1 MSNLEIKDRLGR
13 VTAMTT
19 QFVSLTSQMRRENLV
34 DEIVVLETLKR
45 YFEVVN
51 QLTNQIE
58 SREKSRL
65 SEAVNSDE
73 VDVTKIGTTP
83 RRMKELAGITNET
96 ERFEKVKAQA
106 VIDFNIS
113 SERLQKLA
121 GLEPKDPTEIVFP
134 KFDVDAIMAET
145 KLENE
150 IEEARAELIELAF
163 NEFKNNPELQEVT
176 LTNVK
181 FPATPCSFFRT
192 QFYWRLI
199 TPSSNGVNLDL
210 LGQMSQTKELE

>member
-19 QFVSLTSQMRRENLV
+19 EFVNLTSQMRRESLV
-34 DEIVVLETLKR
+34 DEMVVLETLKR

-96 ERFEKVKAQA
+96 EQFEKAKARA
-106 VIDFNIS
+106 VIDFNVS

-121 GLEPKDPTEIVFP
+121 GMESKEPKDPISS
-134 KFDVDAIMAET
+134 KLDVGAILAET

-150 IEEARAELIELAF
+150 IEKAMTELFALAL
-163 NEFKNNPELQEVT
+163 NEFKNNPELKEVT
-176 LTNVK
+176 LTH
-181 FPATPCSFFRT
+181 
-192 QFYWRLI
+192 I
-199 TPSSNGVNLDL
+199 NL
-210 LGQMSQTKELE
+210 QMIS